1 MNAKLFGNLAVSG
14 ALLVLLTYVLAVTL
28 IIASV
33 GLSTVIA
40 VSMVVLGV
48 GAVLIF
54 RDVRRLDTC
63 SVRV

>member
-14 ALLVLLTYVLAVTL
+14 ALLVLLAYVLAVTL

>member
-28 IIASV
+28 IIAGV